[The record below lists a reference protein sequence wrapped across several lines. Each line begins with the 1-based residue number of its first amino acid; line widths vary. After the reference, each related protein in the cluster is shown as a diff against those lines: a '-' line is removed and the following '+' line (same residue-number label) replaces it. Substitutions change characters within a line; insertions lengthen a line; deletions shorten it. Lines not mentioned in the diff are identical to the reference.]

1 MEAIVRHSKM
11 ACSTSALGQKRTFR
25 SDAPCPLY
33 PRKQTCAVHSLMSGL
48 GQKRTSL
55 SAGRPY
61 LSPRLR
67 DFSLCLEARGLPCA
81 LAASRQEMFN
91 DIHPDCGGD
100 GTCVLCGRNVHH
112 RARERRD
119 IRTELFGVQY

>member
-48 GQKRTSL
+48 GQKRTFAVQKAK
-55 SAGRPY
+55 SA
-61 LSPRLR
+61 L
-67 DFSLCLEARGLPCA
+67 LPKA
-81 LAASRQEMFN
+81 
-91 DIHPDCGGD
+91 DI
-100 GTCVLCGRNVHH
+100 L
-112 RARERRD
+112 RARAMSDKGQEEN
-119 IRTELFGVQY
+119 IRPAVTNLPRPNRFSFFKKCLDAFPAFS